1 MPELP
6 DLVYIEKNLR
16 PVVLDREIMEASVWE
31 PIVLRMGVPGSFAGT
46 LPGKTIIGLRR
57 HGPFLVFTLQVFKD
71 KIARSRRQ
79 VRVFLM
85 DQSLLSAVG
94 NAYADEILFASRI
107 HPKTGCNQL
116 REEEIDRLYH
126 SIVSVLAWGIEEEE
140 KAGRPIDVRVR
151 SHLVSWDKLS

>member
-6 DLVYIEKNLR
+6 DLVY
-16 PVVLDREIMEASVWE
+16 
-31 PIVLRMGVPGSFAGT
+31 
-46 LPGKTIIGLRR
+46 
-57 HGPFLVFTLQVFKD
+57 
-71 KIARSRRQ
+71 
-79 VRVFLM
+79 M

-126 SIVSVLAWGIEEEE
+126 SIVSVLAWGIEEE
-140 KAGRPIDVRVR
+140 KAGRPIDVKVR